1 MKIWWRM
8 LPSCRPRQS
17 RRAASRGRQGSWAM
31 SSLGKSYQKSC
42 FSMVSFPFRPLTA
55 AMARWYSITKVTHC
69 YLPAG
74 HCALWQGAAHRRD
87 VEKMHRGAECISIPS
102 YGRPPQGAKA
112 KKGIA
117 AESRPIGK
125 RPAWFQSP
133 KGLELSREFLLW
145 CAVQY
150 AIIYYIA
157 YAAGFQA
164 GFFHLPANC
173 NGFLWERI

>member
-1 MKIWWRM
+1 MVARRKERRRKRASPPKVGQSASGRLGSNRRKVWNCHGSS
-8 LPSCRPRQS
+8 SCGALCNMQS
-17 RRAASRGRQGSWAM
+17 YCICCRFSSRFF
-31 SSLGKSYQKSC
+31 SSSGQ
-42 FSMVSFPFRPLTA
+42 FF
-55 AMARWYSITKVTHC
+55 
-69 YLPAG
+69 PAG